1 MFLSYDCEERVKQSS
16 QTLQR
21 RRVSI
26 LYNKQLCSLHKID
39 RGCSNRHGTN
49 SQAHRS
55 ASFISTQICCHCR
68 HRWQGQ
74 TKTTCMK
81 NHAFLAFLNI
91 YTQLPFL
98 SRKFSLSVIC
108 LPFIYLMVQ
117 QNAAIRRWRGGKAMS
132 PSADGVATRRFA
144 HFLHLSR
151 AVSQSR
157 AKAQHS

>member
-81 NHAFLAFLNI
+81 NHAFLAFLSV
-91 YTQLPFL
+91 YAKLSFL
-98 SRKFSLSVIC
+98 SRKFSVSVIC
-108 LPFIYLMVQ
+108 LPFTWLQ
-117 QNAAIRRWRGGKAMS
+117 CSKTPPPAFAWRKGN
-132 PSADGVATRRFA
+132 VATRPNGRGDKKIRIS
-144 HFLHLSR
+144 HFSR